1 MTDIEIEEVITK
13 INQLSKERRIK
24 FNIYNTGETLDL
36 IQICHNID
44 KNTLELSF
52 RDEGREYVDEL
63 KKLSEEINLKLQKIE
78 NMKKRHKTYKEW
90 KDEYEHKEI
99 VNLSNEFSKK
109 EIEIIKKL
117 GYKIEIGKSY
127 TAQEFDILI
136 FQKIMQYKIE
146 EDMSEEELELIK
158 PLHTTEVSQK
168 QYDKLLSKIE
178 TIYNKYF

>member
-1 MTDIEIEEVITK
+1 MIAIMAQCKERDNMTDIEIKELITK

-36 IQICHNID
+36 IQICYNTD

-52 RDEGREYVDEL
+52 RDEGKEYVDEL

-78 NMKKRHKTYKEW
+78 DMKKRHKTYKEW

-109 EIEIIKKL
+109 EIEIINKL
-117 GYKIEIGKSY
+117 GYKIEEGKSY
-127 TAQEFDILI
+127 SGLHHWLWLLRQ
-136 FQKIMQYKIE
+136 QK
-146 EDMSEEELELIK
+146 SHLV
-158 PLHTTEVSQK
+158 PNS
-168 QYDKLLSKIE
+168 S
-178 TIYNKYF
+178 